1 MIKLTHRVLLASL
14 FALSFSGYVAAEP
27 AFHAVLQNSPAMAK
41 YLYSNQIQQES
52 KVENGVIYT
61 RQHPGAQV
69 ETGFS
74 QVLSATMPK
83 FDPRFSQG
91 IHPYW
96 TFQIRLAR
104 KNPGSKWHNYAKNL
118 PTGIQTIKR
127 RSPTRWQSERVT
139 SWSDVKEFKVIV
151 Y

>member
-1 MIKLTHRVLLASL
+1 MKKIMGYPLGLIL
-14 FALSFSGYVAAEP
+14 FVFLSGQVNAEP
-27 AFHAVLQNSPAMAK
+27 DWHKVLKNSPNMAS
-41 YLYSNQIQQES
+41 YLYNNQIQQES

-61 RQHPGAQV
+61 RQHPGAKA
-69 ETGFS
+69 EGGFGE
-74 QVLSATMPK
+74 VLAATMPM
-83 FDPRFSQG
+83 FNSMFSSG
-91 IHPYW
+91 VSAYW

-104 KNPGSKWHNYAKNL
+104 VNSGSKWHNYAKNL

-139 SWSDVKEFKVIV
+139 SWSDVREFKVYV